1 MTLDQLEALANAATP
16 GPWFSCDF
24 TQVTQDKSDA
34 FEISCTWPDFIG
46 VAAITSGGYKGTR
59 EQKDND
65 CWFIAAANPQT
76 IKALI
81 ALCRMQHEV
90 VENAD
95 ALRHE
100 IDFSTYLKRVKMVAE
115 MANEALTAFEQFG
128 KEFLK

>member
-1 MTLDQLEALANAATP
+1 MNLDKLEALADAATP
-16 GPWFSCDF
+16 GPWIFSNNGYVCS
-24 TQVTQDKSDA
+24 QSLPEIVCSPHSCLPNNAKVSDH
-34 FEISCTWPDFIG
+34 I
-46 VAAITSGGYKGTR
+46 
-59 EQKDND
+59 KDVKRTGK
-65 CWFIAAANPQT
+65 FIAAANPET

-100 IDFSTYLKRVKMVAE
+100 STDFSIYLKRVKMVAE

-128 KEFLK
+128 KEVK